1 MSNSAMF
8 VIFMKKAFFL
18 TVFTK
23 ETMVRKESYNTG
35 AFYRFS
41 GYATSFIILNG
52 LLGFSVITSILVL
65 PLLTFI
71 YHLAIF
77 CIFKD
82 KIVADFEA
90 KLEAALEKTKGQYH
104 ESN

>member
-1 MSNSAMF
+1 MSNSAIF
-8 VIFMKKAFFL
+8 IVFMKKAFFL

-23 ETMVRKESYNTG
+23 ETMFGEESYNTG

-52 LLGFSVITSILVL
+52 LLGFSIITSILAL
-65 PLLTFI
+65 PLLTFT

-82 KIVADFEA
+82 KIVADFES
-90 KLEAALEKTKGQYH
+90 ALEKAKG
-104 ESN
+104 E